1 MSDQVG
7 QRENAFRIFSTT
19 PGIIEKQHEDTV
31 LSAFTKG
38 FKDTDVA
45 VGISGTTPIPA
56 LLTRARSAF
65 PPWKLSLLSSGV
77 FPRSRKPNTTP

>member
-1 MSDQVG
+1 MLFTLSISDQVG

-45 VGISGTTPIPA
+45 VGY
-56 LLTRARSAF
+56 
-65 PPWKLSLLSSGV
+65 SS
-77 FPRSRKPNTTP
+77 PLRL